1 MNYANLDPQF
11 KSDFLLMDEDGG
23 YSSANYPFQKEMYAI
38 IGACMEVHTVLGR
51 GFLESVYHEA
61 LCIELEKRNI
71 PYERNKVLYV
81 YYKDIQLKKTFEA
94 DVVAYGHIIVELKAF
109 EGSLDAHHGQLINYL
124 SATKHVMGLL
134 VNFGMP
140 SLQYKRFIVSK
151 NMRHL

>member
-1 MNYANLDPQF
+1 MNYANLDYQIN
-11 KSDFLLMDEDGG
+11 SDFLLMDEDGG
-23 YSSANYPFQKEMYAI
+23 YSSDRYPFQKEMYAI

-71 PYERNKVLYV
+71 PYERNKVLHV

-94 DVVAYGHIIVELKAF
+94 DVVAYGHIIVELKAI
-109 EGSLDAHHGQLINYL
+109 EGSLDSHHAQLINYL
-124 SATKHVMGLL
+124 SATKHELGLL

-140 SLQYKRFIVSK
+140 SLQYNRFIVSK
-151 NMRHL
+151 NRKQN